1 MDFRQL
7 TDLLIVH
14 NG

>member
-7 TDLLIVH
+7 
-14 NG
+14 